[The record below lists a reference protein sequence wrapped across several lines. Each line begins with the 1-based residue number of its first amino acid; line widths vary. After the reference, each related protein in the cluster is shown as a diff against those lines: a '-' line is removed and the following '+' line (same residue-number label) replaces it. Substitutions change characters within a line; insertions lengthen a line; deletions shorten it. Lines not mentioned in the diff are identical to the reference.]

1 MPKIGKLRQHK
12 IKHNPYGTG
21 EEEKDDG
28 LSVAN
33 PGADAL
39 LSKGQK
45 RRLLRKNHV
54 MQKLGLKSKEE
65 ILASLKK
72 KQNKA
77 GTKEKT
83 NSMFSSLEATLK
95 PLESTSD
102 GDEPIRPAAGC
113 TVKSNKMKKSIAVR
127 ETARM
132 KLVQQHP
139 SFQENPISAINQHLQ
154 QMLKNRDLKSTQ

>member
-33 PGADAL
+33 PGENVSRDLFNGHISYLRSLTGADAL

-95 PLESTSD
+95 PLLESTSD

-113 TVKSNKMKKSIAVR
+113 TVKSNKMKKSIAVQNI
-127 ETARM
+127 A
-132 KLVQQHP
+132 
-139 SFQENPISAINQHLQ
+139 SFCF
-154 QMLKNRDLKSTQ
+154 K